1 MDLPL
6 LHASQTYQRIPTGC
20 TLLSY
25 ANAALTLVKFL
36 KPTGSQLLHPDES
49 CQLIP
54 ELDS

>member
-36 KPTGSQLLHPDES
+36 KSTGSQLLHPDES